1 MTQQAWLAILV
12 GASIVVAIVLAAPL
26 IPRLRSSGRLSTSHD
41 PAPQSLGT
49 VGTTAGRPR
58 LVSLVPVLR
67 RTRGPRTVEGNFER
81 AFARI
86 DAVDPYLA
94 QRRIGEALAEVGL
107 VSPSSVFD
115 DPPSPDRA

>member
-1 MTQQAWLAILV
+1 M
-12 GASIVVAIVLAAPL
+12 
-26 IPRLRSSGRLSTSHD
+26 
-41 PAPQSLGT
+41 
-49 VGTTAGRPR
+49 
-58 LVSLVPVLR
+58 SLVPVLR